1 MKPEQM
7 QPEHWRQIEQLY
19 HAALERDANERA
31 AFLTE
36 ACAGDEMLRG
46 EVESLLR
53 CDARADNFIE
63 APALEIAAQLR
74 AEEQSQSMIGRQ
86 ISHYQILSLLGA
98 GGMGEVYL
106 AQDTMLRRKAALKLL
121 PAHFTADEN
130 RVRRFIQEAQAASAL
145 NHPNIITIYEI
156 GQVEGRR
163 LIATEF
169 IDGQT
174 LRQQMTGAR
183 LKLRDTLEV
192 AIQIASALAAAH
204 AAGIVHRD
212 IKPENV
218 MVRPDGLVKV
228 LDFGLAKLTEAQATE
243 LDKEAPTVVK
253 VSTDPGTVMGTI
265 SYMSPEQ
272 ARGLEVD
279 GRTDIF
285 SLGVAL
291 YEMLTGRAPFEGT
304 TIADVIAAIL
314 DREPPPLSRYSPE
327 APAEL
332 QRIVTKALRK
342 DRDERYQGI
351 KDLLVD
357 LKSLKQEMEMAEA
370 GSARTTS
377 SAEYIVAQIKR
388 HRLGVGLT
396 LAALV
401 VAAAVAFFYFNR
413 APALTDKDTVLLA
426 DFVNTTGD
434 AVFDGTLKQALA
446 VQLEQ
451 SPFLNIFPDERV
463 RETLRFMGRSPDE
476 RVTRDVAREICQR
489 QGLKA
494 MLLGSIASLGRNYV
508 ITLEAINSQ
517 TGDAIARQQVEA
529 ESKEQVLRTLG
540 RAASQL
546 RERLGES
553 LGSIQKFDTPIEQ
566 ATTSSLEALKAIS
579 LGDEQRNRGKEL
591 EAIPFY
597 KRAIDL
603 DPAFALA
610 YAKLSLAY
618 FNSGQRSLATETR
631 GKAFAL
637 RERVSERE
645 RFFISANYYSDTSR
659 ETDKAVEVLELW
671 KQTYPRDYF
680 PHVSLSFRYC
690 ESGQCDKAVEEASE
704 AIRLNPNY
712 ANSYSSLGIALITL
726 NRFAEAK
733 DVIEQALAR
742 KIDKAYYHYGL
753 YSIAFVQG
761 DTAAMRRQIDL
772 ATGKPYEYLALGWQA
787 ETSAFAGQLRQTR
800 EFSRR
805 AADLAQRRNSKVA
818 AAVLIATDAI
828 REAMFG
834 NCRQAHADATSAL
847 ALSHD
852 GAVLI
857 RGGGALALCGEIG
870 QAQSLADE
878 LAKQNDKLIL
888 TDPVWL
894 PALRAVIENQ
904 RGKPDQAI
912 RLLQTVGAYEEAALF
927 WPAYLRGASYLR
939 KGAGAEAA
947 AEFQKIL
954 DHRGHDPTS
963 FLYPLAHLGL
973 ARAAA
978 LTGDTAKSR
987 QAYQD
992 FFALWKDADAD
1003 LPILIEAKKEYG
1015 KLK

>member
-1 MKPEQM
+1 MTPERWQ
-7 QPEHWRQIEQLY
+7 QIEQLY
-19 HAALERDANERA
+19 HSALERKANERA
-31 AFLTE
+31 AFLAE
-36 ACAGDEMLRG
+36 ACADDEALRR

-53 CDARADNFIE
+53 CDARAENFIE
-63 APALEIAAQLR
+63 APALEVAAQWH
-74 AEEQSQSMIGRQ
+74 AEEQTQSMIGRQ

-106 AQDTMLRRKAALKLL
+106 AQDTNLRRKVALKLL
-121 PAHFTADEN
+121 PAQFTANEN
-130 RVRRFIQEAQAASAL
+130 RVRRFVQEAQAASAL

-304 TIADVIAAIL
+304 TTADVIAAIL
-314 DREPPPLSRYSPE
+314 DREPPPLSQYSTD

-357 LKSLKQEMEMAEA
+357 LKSLKQDLELAEA
-370 GSARTTS
+370 GSARTAS

-388 HRLGVGLT
+388 HKLGVGLT

-401 VAAAVAFFYFNR
+401 VAVAVAFYYFTR
-413 APALTDKDTVLLA
+413 PPALTDKDTVMLA

-446 VQLEQ
+446 AQLEQ

-463 RETLRFMGRSPDE
+463 RETLRFMGRSPEE

-494 MLLGSIASLGRNYV
+494 MLLGSISSLGSNYV
-508 ITLEAINSQ
+508 IALDAVNSQ

-553 LGSIQKFDTPIEQ
+553 LGSIRKFDTPIEQ
-566 ATTSSLEALKAIS
+566 ATTTSLEALKALS
-579 LGDEQRNRGKEL
+579 QGLERGSRGNHL

-597 KRAIDL
+597 ERAIDL
-603 DPAFALA
+603 DPNFALA
-610 YAKLSLAY
+610 YVNLSFAHLGL
-618 FNSGQRSLATETR
+618 GQQELSAHFAE
-631 GKAFAL
+631 KAFGL
-637 RERVSERE
+637 RESVSERE
-645 RFFISANYYSDTSR
+645 KFLISVNYYAAVTG
-659 ETDKAVEVLELW
+659 EVYKAIEVNELR
-671 KQTYPRDYF
+671 KRAYPRDARPYN
-680 PHVSLSFRYC
+680 SNSAYYRNL
-690 ESGQCDKAVEEASE
+690 GQFEKAISEARE
-704 AIRLNPNY
+704 AIRLDPNWFEPY
-712 ANSYSSLGIALITL
+712 GILARALTSL
-726 NRFAEAK
+726 NRFEEAK
-733 DVIEQALAR
+733 EVYRQALLL
-742 KIDKAYYHYGL
+742 KTDSDLDHYGM
-753 YSIAFVQG
+753 YGIAFVQQ
-761 DTAAMRRQIDL
+761 DRAAMKKQIDWAADTPNVG
-772 ATGKPYEYLALGWQA
+772 ATFSWQA
-787 ETSAFAGQLRQTR
+787 ETAAFAGRLRQSQ

-805 AADLAQRRNSKVA
+805 SIEMGRQYNLKEIVAQLLAEE
-818 AAVLIATDAI
+818 AT
-828 REAMFG
+828 REAVFG
-834 NCRQAHADATSAL
+834 NCRQARANAASAL
-847 ALSHD
+847 ALVRD
-852 GAVLI
+852 QVTLLRAGAVM
-857 RGGGALALCGEIG
+857 AECGEVSRAEALTG
-870 QAQSLADE
+870 E
-878 LAKQNDKLIL
+878 LAKRNPKSTNIN
-888 TDPVWL
+888 TIWL
-894 PALRAVIENQ
+894 PVIRAYIELRRE
-904 RGKPDQAI
+904 KPDRAI
-912 RLLQTVGAYEEAALF
+912 QLLQSVIPYEGAALF
-927 WPAYLRGASYLR
+927 WPAYFRGRAYLLKR
-939 KGAGAEAA
+939 TGTEAA
-947 AEFQKIL
+947 AEYQKIL
-954 DHRGHDPTS
+954 DNRGQDPTS

-978 LTGDTAKSR
+978 LTGDAAKSR